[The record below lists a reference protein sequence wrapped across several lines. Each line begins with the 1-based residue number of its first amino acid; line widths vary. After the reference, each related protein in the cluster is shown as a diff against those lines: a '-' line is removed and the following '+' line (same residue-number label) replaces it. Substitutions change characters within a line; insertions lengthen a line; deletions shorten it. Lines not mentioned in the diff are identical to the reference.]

1 VLPAL
6 LTLVHLRRPSLARAL
21 LLSLGAFFASL
32 LLAGFP
38 HIERLHGSPWQVAC
52 LLCAVCGMAETAR
65 CLERRWSLRHAG
77 VLILLYTNLVILAM
91 IAFIV
96 FFE

>member
-1 VLPAL
+1 MLPAL
-6 LTLVHLRRPSLARAL
+6 LTLAQLRRPSLARAL

-91 IAFIV
+91 IGFIV